1 MGIEGDEIF
10 IVELNESEH
19 SLSEVDILQRY
30 LNGDPLSDK
39 ERETYDQILKKNNS
53 NNRGDDSDEWGNEDD
68 SEEFGRE

>member
-68 SEEFGRE
+68 SEEFVRE